1 MLDAKLQTTGSF
13 TPSLQVQVNN
23 LFYLPCSGR
32 NTQKYK
38 KKTEEM
44 THVYP
49 SFYSCSSMSHLIISM
64 SWIIRDAATV
74 PLQNGNTHMK
84 VKGEV
89 TEIADQ

>member
-1 MLDAKLQTTGSF
+1 
-13 TPSLQVQVNN
+13 
-23 LFYLPCSGR
+23 
-32 NTQKYK
+32 
-38 KKTEEM
+38 M

>member
-1 MLDAKLQTTGSF
+1 MLDDELQTTGSF
-13 TPSLQVQVNN
+13 TTSLQVQVNN
-23 LFYLPCSGR
+23 LFYFPCSGR
-32 NTQKYK
+32 NTQKK
-38 KKTEEM
+38 KMEEM
-44 THVYP
+44 TRVYP
-49 SFYSCSSMSHLIISM
+49 SFYSRSSISHSIISM